1 MNNLEKNI
9 MEQNRHQFIYGYN
22 TSERQMLLDN
32 LIRLYV
38 IENNVDKPI
47 GIYLSEFN
55 MEFND
60 GRDKI
65 RLYSIAREFLTFN
78 IIYSIL
84 KEVLNNCALDEEDV
98 NKFLNKIN
106 HVYLKSSYSEIKSL
120 NELLLVLK
128 ESMEFYNN
136 YYEMECPNISNLKMP
151 FLDLTMVI
159 KNIKKMINNNSYF
172 AIIINGDNISNITKL
187 AINNL
192 LGSRINKDISMKIF
206 CEPGSW
212 NVNYDFNGN
221 IINNIHDY
229 GVVNF
234 DESEREYTR
243 ILKNNLGGSS
253 EV

>member
-1 MNNLEKNI
+1 MNNLEEII

-47 GIYLSEFN
+47 GIYLSKFN

-106 HVYLKSSYSEIKSL
+106 Q
-120 NELLLVLK
+120 
-128 ESMEFYNN
+128 
-136 YYEMECPNISNLKMP
+136 
-151 FLDLTMVI
+151 
-159 KNIKKMINNNSYF
+159 
-172 AIIINGDNISNITKL
+172 
-187 AINNL
+187 
-192 LGSRINKDISMKIF
+192 
-206 CEPGSW
+206 
-212 NVNYDFNGN
+212 
-221 IINNIHDY
+221 
-229 GVVNF
+229 
-234 DESEREYTR
+234 
-243 ILKNNLGGSS
+243 
-253 EV
+253 

>member
-22 TSERQMLLDN
+22 TSERQMLLEN
-32 LIRLYV
+32 LIRLHG
-38 IENNVDKPI
+38 IENNVDRPI
-47 GIYLSEFN
+47 GIYLSKFN

-84 KEVLNNCALDEEDV
+84 KEVLNNCALAEEDV

-120 NELLLVLK
+120 NELLLVLE

-136 YYEMECPNISNLKMP
+136 YYEMECPNISNLKIP

-159 KNIKKMINNNSYF
+159 KNIKK
-172 AIIINGDNISNITKL
+172 
-187 AINNL
+187 
-192 LGSRINKDISMKIF
+192 
-206 CEPGSW
+206 
-212 NVNYDFNGN
+212 
-221 IINNIHDY
+221 
-229 GVVNF
+229 
-234 DESEREYTR
+234 
-243 ILKNNLGGSS
+243 
-253 EV
+253 